1 MHWWPRPIWASLA
14 ARSWEDNGEDMAAG
28 TFPKLLIEQAKKYG
42 TTKIALREKDLG
54 IWQSV
59 TWAQYLE
66 QVKYFSLGLIS
77 LGFTPGDKIAI
88 IGDNKPEWLI
98 AELAAQSARGYGVG
112 IYQDSILKEVAYILN
127 HSETKFVIAENQ
139 EQVDKILD
147 IQDELPGIR
156 KVIYY
161 DPKGM
166 SRYRSDLLAHFS
178 DVMTLGREHE
188 KSHPGLFED
197 NVAATRPED
206 IAWICT
212 TSGTTGFPKLA
223 MLTHLNL
230 ISMAT
235 NLGRVDPKFDSDEF
249 VSFLPLPWV
258 GEQMMALASALLFG
272 LTVNFPESVESAQM
286 DLREIGPHILFS
298 PPRVWE
304 NLCSNVQ
311 VKVMDASFFKR
322 AMFNAA
328 VPIGRRWSEY
338 AFEKK
343 TPPLHFRLLYA
354 LAYLAVFKP
363 LKDRLGFTN
372 LRSATTGG
380 AALGPDTFKFF
391 HALGISLKQIY
402 GQTEIS
408 GISCIHKNGTI
419 NPDTMGE
426 PIPGTQ
432 VRISETGEILSK
444 SPAVFAGYY
453 KQPEETAATVID
465 GWLHSGDAGYLTPEG
480 HIVVIDRI
488 KDVMSLKDGV
498 KFSPQFIENKLKF
511 SPYIKEAVTVGH
523 NRDCIVAMVCIDF
536 GIVGNWAER
545 QKINYTTYTDLAAK
559 PEVIELIQQEVFK
572 VNRSL
577 PENARVRRFVLLYKE
592 LDPDDDE
599 LTRTRKVRRNFVE
612 QKYSQIIE
620 GMYEGRDAIAIE
632 ATITFQDGKTSAI
645 KTVIAVRNV

>member
-1 MHWWPRPIWASLA
+1 MSA
-14 ARSWEDNGEDMAAG
+14 D
-28 TFPKLLIEQAKKYG
+28 TFPKLLVEQAGKYG
-42 TTKIALREKDLG
+42 SGKVALREKDLG

-59 TWAQYLE
+59 TWAEYLE
-66 QVKYFSLGLIS
+66 KVKYFSLGLIS
-77 LGFTPGDKIAI
+77 LGFEPGDKISI
-88 IGDNKPEWLI
+88 IGDNKPEWII
-98 AELAAQSARGYGVG
+98 AELAAQSAGGFGAG
-112 IYQDSILKEVAYILN
+112 IYQDSILKEVAYIIN
-127 HSETKFVIAENQ
+127 HSETKVVIAEDQ

-147 IQDELPGIR
+147 MQEELPGVKKI
-156 KVIYY
+156 IYY

-166 SRYRSDLLAHFS
+166 GTYRSDLLAHFP
-178 DVMTLGREHE
+178 DVIGLGREYE
-188 KSHPGLFED
+188 KSHPGEFEK
-197 NVAATRPED
+197 NVENTKSSD
-206 IAWICT
+206 VAWICT

-223 MLTHLNL
+223 MLTHRNL

-258 GEQMMALASALLFG
+258 GEQMMAVASGLLFG
-272 LTVNFPESVESAQM
+272 LTINFPESSESAQA

-304 NLCSNVQ
+304 NICASVQ
-311 VKVMDASFFKR
+311 VKVMDASFLKR
-322 AMFNAA
+322 AFFNAC
-328 VPIGRRWSEY
+328 VPIGRKWSEY
-338 AFEKK
+338 QFEKK
-343 TPPLHFRLLYA
+343 PPPFYFPLLYI

-363 LKDRLGFTN
+363 LKERLGFTN
-372 LRSATTGG
+372 IRSATTGG

-408 GISCIHKNGTI
+408 GISCIHKNGDI

-426 PIPGTQ
+426 PIPETE
-432 VRISETGEILSK
+432 VKISETGEILSK
-444 SPAVFAGYY
+444 SPAVFPGYY
-453 KQPEETAATVID
+453 KQPEETARTVID

-488 KDVMSLKDGV
+488 KDVMSLIDGV

-523 NRDCIVAMVCIDF
+523 NRDFIIAMICIDF

-545 QKINYTTYTDLAAK
+545 NKINYTTYTDLSSK
-559 PEVIELIQQEVFK
+559 EEVVDLIQKEVHK
-572 VNRSL
+572 VNKGL
-577 PENARVRRFVLLYKE
+577 PENAKVRRFVLLYKE

-599 LTRTRKVRRNFVE
+599 LTRTRKVRRHFVE
-612 QKYSQIIE
+612 EKYGEIIE
-620 GMYEGRDAIAIE
+620 GMYGGRDSIGIE
-632 ATITFQDGKTSAI
+632 AVIKFQDGKTSTI
-645 KTVIAVRNV
+645 KTVITVRNV

>member
-1 MHWWPRPIWASLA
+1 MVA
-14 ARSWEDNGEDMAAG
+14 D
-28 TFPKLLIEQAKKYG
+28 TFPKLLIEQASKYG
-42 TTKIALREKDLG
+42 TRKIALREKDLG

-59 TWAQYLE
+59 SWAQYLE
-66 QVKYFSLGLIS
+66 KVKYFSLGLIS
-77 LGFTPGDKIAI
+77 LGFGPQDKISI
-88 IGDNKPEWLI
+88 IGDNKPEWI
-98 AELAAQSARGYGVG
+98 ISELAAQAAGGFGVG
-112 IYQDSILKEVAYILN
+112 IYQDSILKEVAYVIN
-127 HSETKFVIAENQ
+127 HSETKFVIAEDQ

-147 IQDELPGIR
+147 MQEEMPGVR
-156 KVIYY
+156 KIIYY

-166 SRYRSDLLAHFS
+166 GRYTSPLLAHFP
-178 DVMTLGREHE
+178 DVIEMGREYE
-188 KSHPGLFED
+188 KKHPGAFER
-197 NVAATRPED
+197 NVEQTRPDD

-212 TSGTTGFPKLA
+212 TSGTTGYPKLA
-223 MLTHLNL
+223 MLTHTNL

-235 NLGRVDPKFDSDEF
+235 NLGKMDLKYDTDEF

-258 GEQMMALASALLFG
+258 GEQMMAVASALLFG
-272 LTVNFPESVESAQM
+272 LTVNFPESVESAQA

-304 NLCSNVQ
+304 NLCSSVQ
-311 VKVMDASFFKR
+311 VKVMDASFLKR
-322 AMFNAA
+322 TVFNAC

-338 AFEKK
+338 KFEKK
-343 TPPLHFRLLYA
+343 TPPLYLRLLYP

-363 LKDRLGFTN
+363 LKDRMGFTN
-372 LRSATTGG
+372 IRSATTGG

-408 GISCIHKNGTI
+408 GISCVHRNDDI

-426 PIPGTQ
+426 PIPETQ
-432 VRISETGEILSK
+432 MRISESGEILSR

-453 KQPEETAATVID
+453 KQPEETAQTVID

-488 KDVMSLKDGV
+488 KDVMSLSDGV

-523 NRDCIVAMVCIDF
+523 NRAFIIAMVCIDF

-545 QKINYTTYTDLAAK
+545 NKINYTTYTDLSLK
-559 PEVIELIQQEVFK
+559 EEVVALIQREVEK
-572 VNRSL
+572 VNKGL
-577 PENARVRRFVLLYKE
+577 LDNAKVKRFVLLYKE

-599 LTRTRKVRRNFVE
+599 LTRTRKVRRHFVE
-612 QKYSQIIE
+612 EKYREIID
-620 GMYEGRDAIAIE
+620 GMYAGKDEIWIE
-632 ATITFQDGKTSAI
+632 AIIKFQDGKTSTI
-645 KTVIAVRNV
+645 KTVMAVRNV